1 MGLFSPEHVLLVV
14 LVVALLF
21 GARGVPG
28 LARRAGKGIRETR
41 DALGID
47 EIRHEVTGVRDT
59 LRPASQAGDAA
70 QQPAAPAQRA
80 EDTQG

>member
-21 GARGVPG
+21 GAKGVPG

-59 LRPASQAGDAA
+59 LKPANAADAA
-70 QQPAAPAQRA
+70 QQPPAPAQRA
-80 EDTQG
+80 DDSQG